1 MAPNTYTLQIPST
14 STVQKPTPHTVYN
27 ITITLPLQTI
37 TLQKR
42 YSDFLSLHSQL
53 TSQAGSPPPISPP
66 PKTYLPSFFGGSTK
80 SNPTLIET
88 RRRGLEAYLQT
99 LSSKNTHSRWRE
111 TSAWRAFLNLPSTHG
126 NNTST
131 YSRGTA
137 AHGSQSSTTEA
148 SLASDPALW
157 LDTQREVK
165 TLLQEARKHVF
176 SARNTTSSPA
186 NSHEEN
192 AEAKKLL
199 VRASG
204 MISMLERGLKSAGD
218 EWGARERLGD
228 GEMRRRKDLMAQA
241 RKEKDDLEG
250 LLSKIGTRQN
260 VEAVVEKL
268 TSTQSNGDP
277 SNTAT
282 VGGGGGG
289 GGGGGIVA
297 ARPSKGR
304 VLGKETAKTREL
316 DNTGVLQLQQ
326 QMMREQD
333 EDVDVL
339 TAAVTRQREL
349 ATQINEELTYQE
361 GLFNVVEEDVDRLNG
376 KINVARKR
384 VAKIS

>member
-1 MAPNTYTLQIPST
+1 
-14 STVQKPTPHTVYN
+14 
-27 ITITLPLQTI
+27 
-37 TLQKR
+37 
-42 YSDFLSLHSQL
+42 
-53 TSQAGSPPPISPP
+53 
-66 PKTYLPSFFGGSTK
+66 
-80 SNPTLIET
+80 
-88 RRRGLEAYLQT
+88 
-99 LSSKNTHSRWRE
+99 
-111 TSAWRAFLNLPSTHG
+111 
-126 NNTST
+126 
-131 YSRGTA
+131 
-137 AHGSQSSTTEA
+137 
-148 SLASDPALW
+148 
-157 LDTQREVK
+157 
-165 TLLQEARKHVF
+165 
-176 SARNTTSSPA
+176 
-186 NSHEEN
+186 
-192 AEAKKLL
+192 
-199 VRASG
+199 

>member
-1 MAPNTYTLQIPST
+1 
-14 STVQKPTPHTVYN
+14 
-27 ITITLPLQTI
+27 
-37 TLQKR
+37 
-42 YSDFLSLHSQL
+42 
-53 TSQAGSPPPISPP
+53 
-66 PKTYLPSFFGGSTK
+66 
-80 SNPTLIET
+80 
-88 RRRGLEAYLQT
+88 
-99 LSSKNTHSRWRE
+99 
-111 TSAWRAFLNLPSTHG
+111 
-126 NNTST
+126 
-131 YSRGTA
+131 
-137 AHGSQSSTTEA
+137 
-148 SLASDPALW
+148 
-157 LDTQREVK
+157 
-165 TLLQEARKHVF
+165 
-176 SARNTTSSPA
+176 
-186 NSHEEN
+186 
-192 AEAKKLL
+192 
-199 VRASG
+199 

-268 TSTQSNGDP
+268 TSTQSNGDS
-277 SNTAT
+277 SNTAAA
-282 VGGGGGG
+282 GGG

-339 TAAVTRQREL
+339 TAAVIRQREL